1 MRTVSPPLRGLAAT
15 LLALV
20 LAFSACS
27 GDDEPEEPGP
37 TGTATSPDAK
47 PLATKAKV
55 GEITGK
61 LPKKNRKELVAR
73 VTDVVDGWWDAA
85 YLTVDAKNP
94 FPGFTKGAAKLAQRN
109 AGIMTNAHLVK
120 DGDTVVATRRVVTV
134 DALAARRK
142 PAGVTAKVLL
152 VLKTD
157 GKKDRR
163 VTVRGTLELVRDKDG
178 WKVFAYRMTATPK
191 EIS

>member
-27 GDDEPEEPGP
+27 GDDEPEEPGT
-37 TGTATSPDAK
+37 TGSPTSPDGK
-47 PLATKAKV
+47 PLATEAKV

-61 LPKKNRKELVAR
+61 LPKKNRQELVDR

-85 YLTVDAKNP
+85 YLTVDADNP
-94 FPGFTKGAAKLAQRN
+94 FPGFTKGAATLAQRN
-109 AGIMTNAHLVK
+109 AGIMTNAKLVK
-120 DGDTVVATRRVVTV
+120 TGDTVVATRRVVTV
-134 DALAARRK
+134 DVLAARRK

-152 VLKTD
+152 VLNVD
-157 GKKDRR
+157 GDKDRR
-163 VTVRGTLELVRDKDG
+163 VSVRGTLELVRDEDG